1 MSQVTTPPGQMIDI
15 GGYHLHLQVQ
25 GSGNPAAVM
34 DSGLAGNSLAWG
46 NALPAV
52 AEVTQAAAFDRAGY
66 AWSEPAPPGTPRHSG
81 QLVSELR
88 RLLIFAGINPP
99 YILLGHSA
107 GAIHALVF
115 AKTYPQEIAGLVLVD
130 PSHPEMMERIPGV
143 PSAQTVKRSMS
154 AIAFLGRLG
163 LLRLLGPL
171 ILRQLF
177 PNGERQFPPAI
188 WQALRGFASRS
199 QDYANAAREASD
211 GAQSFAMARATPG
224 SLGDLPIDVLI
235 AEWWVSGRQTAM
247 KKAAAPL
254 HAELAALSSR
264 GRQRIVSGCSHGDLP
279 AARPDEIANAVRW
292 VLAQRD
298 HSGSKSGKN
307 A

>member
-1 MSQVTTPPGQMIDI
+1 MSQVTTQPGQLIDI
-15 GGYHLHLQVQ
+15 GGYRLHLQVQ
-25 GSGNPAAVM
+25 GSGSPAAVM

-66 AWSEPAPPGTPRHSG
+66 AWSEPAPPGIPRHSG

-88 RLLIFAGINPP
+88 RLLVIAGINPP

-115 AKTYPQEIAGLVLVD
+115 TKTYPQEVAGLVLVD
-130 PSHPEMMERIPGV
+130 PSHPEMVERIPGV
-143 PSAQTVKRSMS
+143 PSAKTVQRSMS
-154 AIAFLGRLG
+154 AIAFLGRVGFLG
-163 LLRLLGPL
+163 VLGPL
-171 ILRQLF
+171 MLNQLF
-177 PNGERQFPPAI
+177 PNGKRQFPPTI
-188 WQALRGFASRS
+188 WQALRGFASRP

-211 GAQSFAMARATPG
+211 GKQSFTMARSAPG
-224 SLGDLPIDVLI
+224 SFGDLPIDVLI

-264 GRQRIVSGCSHGDLP
+264 GRMRIVSGCSHGDLP

-292 VLAQRD
+292 VIEQGN
-298 HSGSKSGKN
+298 HQ
-307 A
+307 